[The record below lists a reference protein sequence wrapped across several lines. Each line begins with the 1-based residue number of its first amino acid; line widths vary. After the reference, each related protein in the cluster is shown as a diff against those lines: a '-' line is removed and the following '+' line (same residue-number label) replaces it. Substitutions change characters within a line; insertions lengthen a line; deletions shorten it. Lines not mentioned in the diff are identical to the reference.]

1 MKKALRLLAFYA
13 YIFTIVIAGAGA
25 LNYAVTTDKMFYLPF
40 GILNILVGG
49 YVAYKYAK
57 NNPILF

>member
-13 YIFTIVIAGAGA
+13 YIFTFIIAGAGA
-25 LNYAVTTDKMFYLPF
+25 LNYAVTADKMFYLPF
-40 GILNILVGG
+40 GILNILVGA

-57 NNPILF
+57 GNTILY